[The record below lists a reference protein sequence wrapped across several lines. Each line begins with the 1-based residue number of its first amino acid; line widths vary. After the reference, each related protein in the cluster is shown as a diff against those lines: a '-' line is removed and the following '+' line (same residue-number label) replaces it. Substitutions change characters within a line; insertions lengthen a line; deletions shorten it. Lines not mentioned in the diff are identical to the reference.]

1 MTHETVWKTLSSID
15 VNNKTEKKGNLTY
28 LSWAWAWGELMNHFP
43 TATYTFTEWEYPD
56 GAHYVTKD
64 ILIYPDGT
72 CSVECELRIGELV
85 RKMWLP
91 VMDYKNN
98 AIANPTARQISDTKM
113 RCLVK
118 CISMFGLGHYIYAGE
133 DLPTP
138 EGSAPPV
145 KNETAPSKKEKRKL
159 TKAQQVQVDEIRKIV
174 TTHTV
179 FTDNNGGTDLQKQ
192 VLTMIDGDPTPTQIS
207 EWQSFVVGEANLY
220 DNEQKDKEHNGRKQN
235 TNQVQQ
241 S

>member
-43 TATYTFTEWEYPD
+43 QATYTFTEWEYPN
-56 GAHYVTKD
+56 GQSYVTKD
-64 ILIYPDGT
+64 VLIYDDGT
-72 CSVECELRIGELV
+72 CSVECELKIGDLV

-98 AIANPTARQISDTKM
+98 AIINPTARSISDTKM

-133 DLPTP
+133 DLPRS
-138 EGSAPPV
+138 EDRPPV
-145 KNETAPSKKEKRKL
+145 RIDPAPKKEKRKL
-159 TKAQQVQVDEIRKIV
+159 TKAQQVILEEIRKVI
-174 TTHTV
+174 TTHIV
-179 FTDNNGGTDLQKQ
+179 FTNSNGGTDLQKQ
-192 VLTMIDGDPTPTQIS
+192 VLNVIDGDPSPAQID
-207 EWQSFVVGEANLY
+207 EWQAFVVGEANLY
-220 DNEQKDKEHNGRKQN
+220 DNEQADKEYHGRKN
-235 TNQVQQ
+235 ADQVQ
-241 S
+241 